1 MKTETFET
9 LIDEMDDLLDTERKA
24 LTRGDLSRATA
35 LVDHKEKLV
44 QRLAGLSTEEAGDL
58 PRLHDKIIHNQ
69 ALLDGALQGM
79 RHVFARL
86 TALSKVQRQL
96 ETYGEDGRRHTIE
109 GQVVRKVEK
118 RA

>member
-1 MKTETFET
+1 MKFETFET
-9 LIDEMDDLLDTERKA
+9 LIDEMDDLLDTELKA

-35 LVDHKEKLV
+35 LVDRKEKLV
-44 QRLAGLSTEEAGDL
+44 YELGQLRTEDMNDL
-58 PRLHDKIIHNQ
+58 PRLHEKMSHNQ
-69 ALLDGALQGM
+69 ALLDGALQGI
-79 RHVFARL
+79 RHVSARL

-109 GQVVRKVEK
+109 GQVVHKVEK